1 MPQEEAS
8 ATVKKCAVDVARC
21 ESKAGLVEMDSEEL
35 RKVCLPSA
43 SRLPDV
49 KFSAA
54 YRHNRKSVKQL
65 ATSTSTWR

>member
-43 SRLPDV
+43 YDSHMLS
-49 KFSAA
+49 FLLHIGTTGS
-54 YRHNRKSVKQL
+54 Q
-65 ATSTSTWR
+65 